1 MHVKAGQMLM
11 LFILLLTSLSVQAHT
26 GDSHV
31 MSFSDALLHLVT
43 QFEHVLLLTPI
54 ILLILGNYLYKLIA
68 RVNKPY
74 RGRNDRI

>member
-11 LFILLLTSLSVQAHT
+11 LFI
-26 GDSHV
+26 
-31 MSFSDALLHLVT
+31 
-43 QFEHVLLLTPI
+43 LLLTPI